1 MIVMM
6 LMMLNLRGQHPD
18 VLRSIEIWRRRR
30 WGVTNNLV
38 KIPII
43 MMMTMMMDIKD
54 MMMNMTK
61 LGTGSVNTYFSGD
74 TFHW

>member
-6 LMMLNLRGQHPD
+6 LMMLNLRGQHPN
-18 VLRSIEIWRRRR
+18 VLRSIEIWSRRR

-43 MMMTMMMDIKD
+43 MMMDIKD

-61 LGTGSVNTYFSGD
+61 LRTGSENTYFSGV